1 MSFELVNALISF
13 QSHINKTL
21 HTFFDICVQVYF
33 DDILIYSMTQKEHI
47 KHVKSVLRRLRQHD
61 LYAKLS
67 KCEFSVIE
75 LDFLSFRIS
84 AEEVSMKDF
93 KIISIKN

>member
-1 MSFELVNALISF
+1 MSFELVNASASF
-13 QSHINKTL
+13 QSYINKTL
-21 HTFFDICVQVYF
+21 HSFLDIFVQVYL
-33 DDILIYSMTQKEHI
+33 DDILIYSMTQKESTE
-47 KHVKSVLRRLRQHD
+47 HVKSVLRRLRQHD
-61 LYAKLS
+61 LYIKLS

-93 KIISIKN
+93 IQSNLN

>member
-1 MSFELVNALISF
+1 MSFELVNASASF
-13 QSHINKTL
+13 QSYINKTL
-21 HTFFDICVQVYF
+21 HSFFDICVQVYL

-47 KHVKSVLRRLRQHD
+47 EHVKSVLRRLRQHD

-93 KIISIKN
+93 RIVSIKN